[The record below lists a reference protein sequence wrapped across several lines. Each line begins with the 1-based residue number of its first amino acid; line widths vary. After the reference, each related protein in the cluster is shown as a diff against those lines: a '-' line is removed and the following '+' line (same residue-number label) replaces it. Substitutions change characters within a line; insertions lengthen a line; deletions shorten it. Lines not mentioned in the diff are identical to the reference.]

1 MPGAGGIPAMKGP
14 SQMPDASRV
23 RPTTRLATLF
33 ALAAGT
39 VVAGCQSNI
48 EVRGFVPDD
57 DSLQQIQVGLQQ
69 RDDVREL
76 LGTPSTTTPFGDE
89 TWLYISR
96 RTVSSTFFQPKVLD
110 QQVVAIV
117 FDARGIVADVRKLD
131 FADGKLV
138 NHLARVT
145 PSPGKELNFLEQ
157 LVGNV
162 GRFNRSSAPVPGS
175 TQLPPGSGRR

>member
-1 MPGAGGIPAMKGP
+1 MKGP
-14 SQMPDASRV
+14 SQMPDTSRA
-23 RPTTRLATLF
+23 RPMPRLTAALS
-33 ALAAGT
+33 LAAGIA
-39 VVAGCQSNI
+39 VAGCQSTVDI
-48 EVRGFVPDD
+48 RGFVPDD
-57 DSLQQIQVGLQQ
+57 ASLEQIQVGLQQ

-96 RTVSSTFFQPKVLD
+96 RTVSNPFFQPKVLD

-138 NHLARVT
+138 SHLARVT

-175 TQLPPGSGRR
+175 TNLPPGSRR